1 MEIIDP
7 LLEIIRRLR
16 GKNGCAWDRKQTP
29 LTMWKCL
36 AEELYELEEAIVN
49 DDTDNICEEM
59 GDVLFQLLFI
69 LEIFSENQRFEF
81 SDVIHGVAEKM
92 IRRHPHVYD
101 TAIVNTDEEL
111 HRQWDQIKAGE
122 KENARKKNALKKNAL
137 KKNASKKDADA
148 RSKDFVQNEQMR
160 EVGSALDSVPK
171 GMPGL
176 LRALKVSKSAV
187 KEGFDWEN
195 IHQVLDTV
203 KEEIQEFETAL
214 ETQSQD
220 EAMMEFGDI
229 LFSLVNVARFAGF
242 HPETALSSATAKF
255 EGRFRS
261 MEKSL
266 AQKKIDLKRLSSEEK
281 ELHWQQAKLSYD
293 T

>member
-1 MEIIDP
+1 METIDP

-69 LEIFSENQRFEF
+69 LEIFSENHQFEF

-111 HRQWDQIKAGE
+111 HRQWDQIKAAE
-122 KENARKKNALKKNAL
+122 KENARGKNALKNDAL
-137 KKNASKKDADA
+137 KNDDPKNDVGT
-148 RSKDFVQNEQMR
+148 RSKDFVQNEQGR

-255 EGRFRS
+255 EGRFRL

-266 AQKKIDLKRLSSEEK
+266 AQKKIDLKKLSSEEK
-281 ELHWQQAKLSYD
+281 ELHWQQAKLNYD

>member
-1 MEIIDP
+1 
-7 LLEIIRRLR
+7 LEIIRRLR

-122 KENARKKNALKKNAL
+122 KENARKKNAS

>member
-1 MEIIDP
+1 METIDP
-7 LLEIIRRLR
+7 ILEIIRRLR

-69 LEIFSENQRFEF
+69 LEIFSENHQFEF

-122 KENARKKNALKKNAL
+122 KENVRKKNALKN
-137 KKNASKKDADA
+137 DAGI
-148 RSKDFVQNEQMR
+148 RSKDFVQNEQTR

-255 EGRFRS
+255 EGRFRL

-266 AQKKIDLKRLSSEEK
+266 AQKKINLKKLSSEEK
-281 ELHWQQAKLSYD
+281 ELHWQQAKLRYD

>member
-1 MEIIDP
+1 LETITP
-7 LLEIIRRLR
+7 LLKIIRRLR
-16 GKNGCAWDRKQTP
+16 GKNGCSWDQKQTP

-36 AEELYELEEAIVN
+36 AEEVYELEEAIVN
-49 DDTDNICEEM
+49 DDTENICEEL

-69 LEIFSENQRFEF
+69 LEIFTENNRFDF
-81 SDVIHGVAEKM
+81 SHVIDGIAEKM

-101 TAIVNTDEEL
+101 TAVVRTDEEL

-122 KENARKKNALKKNAL
+122 KENARKQQAAKKNL
-137 KKNASKKDADA
+137 DAKPRDL
-148 RSKDFVQNEQMR
+148 VQNGQTR
-160 EVGSALDSVPK
+160 GVGSALDSVPR

-176 LRALKVSKSAV
+176 LRAMKVSKSAV

-214 ETQSQD
+214 ATQSRD

-242 HPETALSSATAKF
+242 HPETALASSTAKF
-255 EGRFRS
+255 EGRFRL
-261 MEKSL
+261 MEKRL
-266 AQKKIDLKRLSSEEK
+266 GQKKIDLKRLSPQEK
-281 ELHWQQAKLSYD
+281 AQYWQQAKQNYD

>member
-122 KENARKKNALKKNAL
+122 KENARKKNALKKD
-137 KKNASKKDADA
+137 ASKKDADA